1 MIKNWRT
8 TIPGI
13 ITLAGVLFNAWQTK
27 KLDWYSLQA
36 ELVAIGLIGAKDF
49 NVTGGA

>member
-13 ITLAGVLFNAWQTK
+13 ITLIGVVFNAWQTK
-27 KLDWYSLQA
+27 TLDWSSLKA
-36 ELVAIGLIGAKDF
+36 ALVAIGLIGAKDF
-49 NVTGGA
+49 NVTGT

>member
-13 ITLAGVLFNAWQTK
+13 ITLIGVVFNAWQTK
-27 KLDWYSLQA
+27 TLDWSSQQA
-36 ELVAIGLIGAKDF
+36 ALVAIGLIGAKDF
-49 NVTGGA
+49 NVTGT

>member
-13 ITLAGVLFNAWQTK
+13 ITLIGVVFNAWQTK
-27 KLDWYSLQA
+27 TLDWSSLQA
-36 ELVAIGLIGAKDF
+36 ALVAIGLICAKDF
-49 NVTGGA
+49 NVTGA

>member
-13 ITLAGVLFNAWQTK
+13 ITLIGVLFNAWQTK
-27 KLDWYSLQA
+27 TLDWTSLQGA
-36 ELVAIGLIGAKDF
+36 LVAIGLIGAKDF

>member
-13 ITLAGVLFNAWQTK
+13 ITLIGVVFNAWQTK
-27 KLDWYSLQA
+27 TLDWPHLQA
-36 ELVAIGLIGAKDF
+36 ALVAIGLIGAKDF
-49 NVTGGA
+49 NVTGA

>member
-1 MIKNWRT
+1 MIKNWKT

-13 ITLAGVLFNAWQTK
+13 ITLIGVVFNAWQTK
-27 KLDWYSLQA
+27 TLDWSSLQA
-36 ELVAIGLIGAKDF
+36 ALIAVGLIGAKDS